1 MRDAEEE
8 KIRREKQRKRIEY
21 AMKRFDEERIR
32 YSRPNEDSDRFVV
45 FNDSNTKRYQFYAG
59 SGLILGP
66 YEDRGIENMV
76 TIITKERG

>member
-45 FNDSNTKRYQFYAG
+45 FNDSNTKRYQYYAG

>member
-45 FNDSNTKRYQFYAG
+45 FNDSNTKRYQYYAG

-66 YEDRGIENMV
+66 YEERGIDNMV
-76 TIITKERG
+76 NIITKERG

>member
-21 AMKRFDEERIR
+21 AMKRFDEAKIR

-45 FNDSNTKRYQFYAG
+45 FNDTNTRRYQYYAG

-66 YEDRGIENMV
+66 YEERGIDNMV
-76 TIITKERG
+76 NIITKERG